1 MAEDTS
7 GAVLGLL
14 AGVVGGA
21 ILAFIIDKITS
32 PKANCPV
39 CGTLVVKG
47 SSNISTCPNCHTQLR
62 WNR

>member
-21 ILAFIIDKITS
+21 ILAFIIDRVTA

-47 SSNISTCPNCHTQLR
+47 ASDISTCPNCHTQLR
-62 WNR
+62 WNQ